1 MKTKDLREKNIN
13 ELVKDLGEKQTEAQN
28 SMFDIFVKQAK
39 DNKVLRNTKRE
50 IARILTV
57 IREKNN
63 I

>member
-1 MKTKDLREKNIN
+1 MKTKEIREKNIN
-13 ELVKDLGEKQTEAQN
+13 ELTKDLNEKRKETQGL
-28 SMFDIFVKQAK
+28 MFDVSVKQAK
-39 DNKVLRNTKRE
+39 NHRELRNAKKD

>member
-1 MKTKDLREKNIN
+1 MKTKELREKNIN
-13 ELVKDLGEKQTEAQN
+13 ELVKDLGEKKDQAQN

-39 DNKVLRNTKRE
+39 NNKVLRNTKRE

>member
-13 ELVKDLGEKQTEAQN
+13 ELVKDLREKQSEAQN

>member
-1 MKTKDLREKNIN
+1 MKAQELRDKNIN
-13 ELVKDLGEKQTEAQN
+13 ELNKILEEKINQVQSTG
-28 SMFDIFVKQAK
+28 FDVSVKQAK
-39 DNKVLRNTKRE
+39 NHRELRNTKRD